1 MKKKNK
7 TDLQIKQLNKLTK
20 SILEDLDKKH
30 IAYLIKRIKE
40 EEPNTFLWVLLVHTL
55 MKKME

>member
-20 SILEDLDKKH
+20 SILEDLDKKGL
-30 IAYLIKRIKE
+30 AELTVRMKN
-40 EEPNTFLWVLLVHTL
+40 EEPNTFLWVLLAHTL